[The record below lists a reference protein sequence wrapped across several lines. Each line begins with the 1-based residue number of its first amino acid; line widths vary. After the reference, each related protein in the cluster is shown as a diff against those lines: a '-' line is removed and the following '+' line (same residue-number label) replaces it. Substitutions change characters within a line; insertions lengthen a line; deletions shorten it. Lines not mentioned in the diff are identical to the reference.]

1 MFCTLSDV
9 NCVNFLEGFGL
20 VLEML
25 EMLELEMYDID
36 QNAKSCGSYDK
47 Y

>member
-25 EMLELEMYDID
+25 ELEMYDID